1 MKSGMYK
8 RVWLPAVAAA
18 LVLPVLASADMCLK
32 QKHHQDAY
40 TMMGKTQPA
49 KDYSGTLWIT
59 SDKARN
65 DMDDKS
71 TIIRLD
77 RNVMIVLDHVKKT
90 WMEIPLNF
98 AEAAQKQ
105 AEKEG
110 PSDEE
115 LAKLP
120 ESMRNLMKG
129 AMGMK
134 ITVTETGESKNI
146 NGWNCRKYVQK
157 IEGMVSSESEVWA
170 SQDVKM
176 DEKLLAKFNAAMM
189 ASMPGLKESLGD
201 LQKQM
206 EKIKGVAVLSTT
218 ASTVMNTKMKSSVEL
233 VEVKEGSAP
242 AGIFDAPADYKKLKG
257 FKN

>member
-1 MKSGMYK
+1 MKKETLKKVSGF
-8 RVWLPAVAAA
+8 VFAAM
-18 LVLPVLASADMCLK
+18 LTLPVLVSADMCLK
-32 QKHHQDAY
+32 QKHHQDAF

-49 KDYSGTLWIT
+49 KDYSGTMWIT

-71 TIIRLD
+71 TIVRLD
-77 RNVMIVLDHVKKT
+77 KNVMIVLDHVKKT

-98 AEAAQKQ
+98 AEAAKKQ
-105 AEKEG
+105 MEKEG
-110 PSDEE
+110 ASDEE

-134 ITVTETGESKNI
+134 ITVTETGEKKNI
-146 NGWNCRKYVQK
+146 NGWNCRKFIQK

-170 SQDVKM
+170 SQEVKL
-176 DEKLLAKFNAAMM
+176 DEKLLAKFSAAMM
-189 ASMPGLKESLGD
+189 ASMPGMKESLGD

-206 EKIKGVAVLSTT
+206 EKIKGVAVLTTT
-218 ASTVMNTKMKSSVEL
+218 ASTVMNSKMKSSVEL
-233 VEVKEGSAP
+233 IEVKEGPAP
-242 AGIFDAPADYKKLKG
+242 AGIFEAPADYKKQKG
-257 FKN
+257 FER

>member
-1 MKSGMYK
+1 MKSGMFK
-8 RVWLPAVAAA
+8 RIWRLAVAAG

-32 QKHHQDAY
+32 QKHHQDAF

-71 TIIRLD
+71 TIVRLD
-77 RNVMIVLDHVKKT
+77 RNVMIVLDHAKKT

-105 AEKEG
+105 MEKEG
-110 PSDEE
+110 ASDEE

-134 ITVTETGESKNI
+134 ITVTETGERKNI
-146 NGWNCRKYVQK
+146 NGWNCRKFIQK
-157 IEGMVSSESEVWA
+157 IEGMVASESEVWA
-170 SQDVKM
+170 SQDVKL

-189 ASMPGLKESLGD
+189 ASMPGMKESLGD

-206 EKIKGVAVLSTT
+206 EKIKGVAVLTST
-218 ASTVMNTKMKSSVEL
+218 ASTIMNAKMKSSVEL
-233 VEVKEGSAP
+233 IEVKEGPAP
-242 AGIFDAPADYKKLKG
+242 AGIFEAPADYKKLKG
-257 FKN
+257 F